1 MRQRVALIGLAL
13 ASMLLSAC
21 GGTVAPP
28 PSPGT
33 AAETRALSGPAEPL
47 GPLLDA
53 AAAVLPAPGAGVA
66 VAVIDGDATSI
77 GVAGNP
83 RIGADTLF
91 EYGSITKVLTANLLA
106 QLAAEGVVA
115 LDDSVNAYLPGE
127 LQGEQWAPV
136 TVGDLSSHSAGL
148 PRLPPNLN
156 AVSMVLRG
164 DPADPYATYDVAQLY
179 EGLADVRPDAPGRDA
194 EYSNLGAGWLGT
206 ILSQAT
212 GLSYGELVQQRLFDP
227 LGMTTATIDGWA
239 SDNIAPP
246 LDDSGRPVS
255 NWNFQALAGA
265 GAARGSIQDA
275 AAFLRA
281 SLAACEGE
289 DAVARANC
297 LAQQPTGHQLSA
309 DTEMGLG
316 WLRTTAEGGTAVWH
330 NGGTGGYRSFLGF
343 NPATGRG
350 VVLLSNVGGLDAL
363 DSIGLRY
370 LLGME

>member
-1 MRQRVALIGLAL
+1 V
-13 ASMLLSAC
+13 
-21 GGTVAPP
+21 
-28 PSPGT
+28 
-33 AAETRALSGPAEPL
+33 LSGSAEALEPL
-47 GPLLDA
+47 LEA
-53 AAAVLPAPGAGVA
+53 AAAALPAPGAGIA
-66 VAVIDGDATSI
+66 VAVIDGDETSI

-83 RIGADTLF
+83 TFGADTLF

-106 QLAAEGVVA
+106 QLSAEGVVA

-136 TVGDLSSHSAGL
+136 TLADLSSHSAGL

-164 DPADPYATYDVAQLY
+164 DPADPYAAYDVAQLY
-179 EGLADVRPDAPGRDA
+179 EGLADVSPDAPGEDA

-212 GLSYGELVQQRLFDP
+212 GLSYGELAQQRLFDP

-239 SDNIAPP
+239 SDDIASP
-246 LDDSGRPVS
+246 LDDSGRPVA

-275 AAFLRA
+275 ATFLRA
-281 SLAACEGE
+281 SMAACDE
-289 DAVARANC
+289 DEAVAQANC
-297 LAQQPTGHQLSA
+297 LAQQPTGHPLSA

-316 WLRTTAEGGTAVWH
+316 WLRTTGEGGTAVWH
-330 NGGTGGYRSFLGF
+330 NGGTGGYRTFLGF
-343 NPATGRG
+343 NPATGQG
-350 VVLLSNVGGLDAL
+350 VVLLSNAGGLDAL
-363 DSIGLRY
+363 DSIGLQY
-370 LLGME
+370 LIGSQ